1 MPNFPSSYI
10 NTDLVL
16 NRRQVEQIDEQLRS
30 RWKLFSPGSSDRR
43 AHAVFSKITPEAQA
57 RLALHNRQRFAGGM
71 SEDEDRAFYD
81 ELAQPPFGT
90 WVCQSRRCY
99 ILDTIVAVDTYL
111 TLFKPKSVLEVG
123 TGLGFGAAILAR
135 RHPKV
140 NFTGIDRS
148 SASIAFACDK
158 ASGLKNVRYVQ
169 GDLLQ
174 HSFDA
179 RFDLIISLAGI
190 PTGTTTLTNQLIERA
205 TALLDEKGVF
215 LGYTPS
221 GLAEERPNGDK
232 RLGLVY
238 KTVIGGFEQFDD
250 ESNAMWQSAPFEVF
264 QLGVKDDARY
274 LRYNCND
281 HDWPVFADYV
291 NANSE
296 DFDRHTFS
304 YHRTDRSF
312 A

>member
-16 NRRQVEQIDEQLRS
+16 DRRQVEQIDEQLRS
-30 RWKLFSPGSSDRR
+30 RWKLFCPGSSDRR

-57 RLALHNRQRFAGGM
+57 RLAVHNRQRFSVGM

-90 WVCQSRRCY
+90 WVCQARRCY
-99 ILDTIVAVDTYL
+99 ILDTIVAADTYL

-123 TGLGFGAAILAR
+123 TGLGFGAEILAR

-140 NFTGIDRS
+140 NFEGIDRS
-148 SASIAFACDK
+148 GASIAFAGEK
-158 ASGLKNVRYVQ
+158 ASGLKNIRYAQ

-174 HSFDA
+174 MDLDA

-190 PTGTTTLTNQLIERA
+190 PTGTTTLTGQLIERA
-205 TALLDEKGVF
+205 TDLLSSKGVL
-215 LGYTPS
+215 LGYAPG
-221 GLAEERPNGDK
+221 GLAEERQDGDK

-238 KTVIGGFEQFDD
+238 KSVIGGFEQFDD
-250 ESNAMWQSAPFEVF
+250 DSNAVWQSAPFEVF
-264 QLGVKDDARY
+264 QLGVKDDARH
-274 LRYNCND
+274 LRYDCND
-281 HDWPVFADYV
+281 HDWPMFAQYV
-291 NANSE
+291 NARPE
-296 DFDRHTFS
+296 DFDRHTFA
-304 YHRTDRSF
+304 YHRTT
-312 A
+312 

>member
-1 MPNFPSSYI
+1 
-10 NTDLVL
+10 
-16 NRRQVEQIDEQLRS
+16 
-30 RWKLFSPGSSDRR
+30 
-43 AHAVFSKITPEAQA
+43 
-57 RLALHNRQRFAGGM
+57 M

-99 ILDTIVAVDTYL
+99 ILDTIVAADTYL

-123 TGLGFGAAILAR
+123 TGLGFGATILAR

-148 SASIAFACDK
+148 GASIAFACDK

-190 PTGTTTLTNQLIERA
+190 PTGTTTLTSQLIQRA
-205 TALLDEKGVF
+205 TDLLYEKGIF

-250 ESNAMWQSAPFEVF
+250 VSNAVWQSAPFEVF
-264 QLGVKDDARY
+264 QLGVKDDGRY
-274 LRYNCND
+274 LPYNCND

>member
-1 MPNFPSSYI
+1 MPIFPSSYI

-16 NRRQVEQIDEQLRS
+16 GRRQVEQIDEQLRS
-30 RWKLFSPGSSDRR
+30 RWKLFCPGSSDRR

-57 RLALHNRQRFAGGM
+57 RLALHNRQRFSVGM

-90 WVCQSRRCY
+90 WVCQARRCY
-99 ILDTIVAVDTYL
+99 ILDTIVAADTYL

-123 TGLGFGAAILAR
+123 TGLGFGAEILAR

-148 SASIAFACDK
+148 RASIAFAIEK
-158 ASGLKNVRYVQ
+158 ASGLKNVRYAH

-179 RFDLIISLAGI
+179 PFDLIISLAGI
-190 PTGTTTLTNQLIERA
+190 PTGTTTLTGKLIERA
-205 TALLDEKGVF
+205 TDLLDSNGVL

-221 GLAEERPNGDK
+221 GLADERPHGDK

-250 ESNAMWQSAPFEVF
+250 DSNAVWQSAPFEVF
-264 QLGVKDDARY
+264 QRGVKDDERY
-274 LRYNCND
+274 LPYDCND
-281 HDWPVFADYV
+281 RDWPVFADYV
-291 NANSE
+291 NTNID

-304 YHRTDRSF
+304 YYRSK
-312 A
+312 